1 MSTPE
6 ARLSAAERAALA
18 DLESAAAAAD
28 PHLAARLRGRAPS
41 RALPALVTVITR
53 IQGAWAWVLRWNWW
67 GIPPVVI
74 GLFLVVLGLAYGLVL
89 SVLGLVV
96 AAVGLRVLAEMVERR
111 WLAGDRP
118 SRRLTPDR

>member
-41 RALPALVTVITR
+41 RVLPVLASARAVALRAS
-53 IQGAWAWVLRWNWW
+53 AWVLGRGWW
-67 GIPPVVI
+67 GVPVTVL
-74 GLFLVVLGLAYGLVL
+74 GLLLVGIGLAYGLVL
-89 SVLGLVV
+89 SVAGLVV
-96 AAVGLRVLAEMVERR
+96 AAVGLRVLAELVEHR
-111 WLAGDRP
+111 WLATDRP
-118 SRRLTPDR
+118 RRRSTSDS